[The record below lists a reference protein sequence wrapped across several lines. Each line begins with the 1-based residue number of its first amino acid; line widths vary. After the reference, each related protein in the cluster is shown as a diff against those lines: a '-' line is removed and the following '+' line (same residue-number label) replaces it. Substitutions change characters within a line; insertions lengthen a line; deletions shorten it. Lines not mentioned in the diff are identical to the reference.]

1 MKVITFKGGY
11 DRNFSYLIY
20 DSKSKDAFVI
30 DPFDDISLY
39 LNKAKDVSINIAGVL
54 NTHGHFDHIQGNKAF
69 ESHGIKVISNDKS
82 PINLGN
88 VEIKVIKTPGHTK
101 DSVCFYIDRKVFTG
115 DTLFIGKIG
124 GTGTQEEAK
133 EQFISLKKLTELLDN
148 TIVYPGHDLGTTPT
162 STIENEKKNNPFIQR
177 LNNFEDFLW
186 LKENWGEYK
195 KEHGLA

>member
-88 VEIKVIKTPGHTK
+88 VDIKVIKTPGHTK
-101 DSVCFYIDRKVFTG
+101 DSICFYIDRKVFTG
-115 DTLFIGKIG
+115 DTLFVSKIG